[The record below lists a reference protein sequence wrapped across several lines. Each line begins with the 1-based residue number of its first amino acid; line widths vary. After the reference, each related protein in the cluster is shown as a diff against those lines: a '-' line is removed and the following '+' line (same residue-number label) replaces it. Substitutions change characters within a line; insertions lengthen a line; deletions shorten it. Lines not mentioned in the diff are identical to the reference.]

1 MESPKNQV
9 KKSPKQKQ
17 HENSMTSPK
26 NKIKKNTKNQNQEKP
41 KKATWKVQQNKSRKI
56 QKTKSV

>member
-1 MESPKNQV
+1 MKSPKNKV

-17 HENSMTSPK
+17 HENTMTSPK

-41 KKATWKVQQNKSRKI
+41 KKAT
-56 QKTKSV
+56 